1 MQLSNRKNPRII
13 ESAFMKRQ
21 LLITATEAAN
31 SVLRIDDIH
40 ETKTQDK

>member
-1 MQLSNRKNPRII
+1 
-13 ESAFMKRQ
+13 MKRQ

-31 SVLRIDDIH
+31 SILRIDDIH